1 MANSSFSHPPR
12 NSFDKL
18 GMWLMEIFELFIG
31 KWWLWLLQGL
41 IFSTLLVLPA
51 VAIAKLSHIDV
62 LLPIFTTGAKPAL
75 MHQVE
80 GQLVLFSSML
90 VLIVLLMS
98 VTIATLLPGMINTAL
113 KQMRGER
120 VSVLGIFSGVRFG
133 RGFFLISMVIALGWF
148 ACCLGVLYTVALFCL
163 AAPIMIDR
171 SVTVKEALLESYRT
185 TGKEVFFF
193 LVYFPVIGV
202 IMYVASALLNIIHL
216 DIIAHIAYTAVLPI
230 AIAVA
235 YERTFLGYEE
245 E

>member
-18 GMWLMEIFELFIG
+18 GMWLMEIYELFIG

-41 IFSTLLVLPA
+41 IFSTLLVLLPMA
-51 VAIAKLSHIDV
+51 VAKLSHIDV
-62 LLPIFTTGAKPAL
+62 LLPIFTNGAKPAL
-75 MHQVE
+75 MHQVQ
-80 GQLVLFSSML
+80 GQLVFFASML
-90 VLIVLLMS
+90 VLIILLMS
-98 VTIATLLPGMINTAL
+98 VTVAVLLPGMISTAL

-133 RGFFLISMVIALGWF
+133 WRFFLISMVIALGWF
-148 ACCLGVLYTVALFCL
+148 FCIPGVLYTAALFCL

-171 SVTVKEALLESYRT
+171 SVTVKEALSESYRV

-193 LVYFPVIGV
+193 LVYFPVIGI

-216 DIIAHIAYTAVLPI
+216 DIVAHIAYTAMLPI

-235 YERTFLGYEE
+235 YERTFFGYEE